1 MSYNKRTLN
10 LNDTKKILAHTLLIS
25 FKSPTLYC
33 CKHCN
38 TTDVSWWEHLEQC
51 KYAYGTLRKSNGEI
65 EVKLGS
71 RSHELHKAIKRCC
84 CFHFNTMADG
94 SVIDFYEPSVIDTFG
109 LDPNHRSFK
118 PGDTTGPDSRADIL
132 LRALGDSEKHEDF
145 LIDVTVYSSHVKSNI
160 NSHFEFHKNK
170 KYFRWVNAG
179 VAKKA
184 WTSKQ
189 THYSR
194 WLHDN
199 HIIPFAFDSA
209 GNIAPGTLKFINKL
223 FAPSNSNYGRT
234 WNSENERK
242 ILKNWFLNK
251 LSMILAK
258 QRVTDLN
265 KALAISLLEREE
277 NRRKFKL
284 QKKNKKANAIR
295 QRGGNVVNVN

>member
-1 MSYNKRTLN
+1 MS
-10 LNDTKKILAHTLLIS
+10 
-25 FKSPTLYC
+25 
-33 CKHCN
+33 
-38 TTDVSWWEHLEQC
+38 
-51 KYAYGTLRKSNGEI
+51 
-65 EVKLGS
+65 
-71 RSHELHKAIKRCC
+71 
-84 CFHFNTMADG
+84 
-94 SVIDFYEPSVIDTFG
+94 
-109 LDPNHRSFK
+109 
-118 PGDTTGPDSRADIL
+118 
-132 LRALGDSEKHEDF
+132 ALGDSEEQERF

-170 KYFRWVNAG
+170 KYFRWVTAG

-189 THYSR
+189 TLYSK

-223 FAPSNSNYGRT
+223 FAPSNSNYYRT

-265 KALAISLLEREE
+265 KSLAISLMERKE
-277 NRRKFKL
+277 NCRKFNI